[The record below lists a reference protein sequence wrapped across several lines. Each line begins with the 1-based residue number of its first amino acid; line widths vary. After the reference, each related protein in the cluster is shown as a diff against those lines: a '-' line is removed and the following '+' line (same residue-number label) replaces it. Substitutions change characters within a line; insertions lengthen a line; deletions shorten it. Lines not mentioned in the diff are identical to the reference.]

1 MLTIL
6 NCIFGNALVTTVS
19 SAGFTTL
26 ALAFLRYRAVA
37 VIIMAVVVVN
47 YGRRQQA
54 NRVGIAFMTGLKQ
67 RGSNRT
73 GLKSQPRGPGSG
85 HQL

>member
-1 MLTIL
+1 
-6 NCIFGNALVTTVS
+6 VTTVS

-54 NRVGIAFMTGLKQ
+54 NRVGIAFMTG
-67 RGSNRT
+67 
-73 GLKSQPRGPGSG
+73 
-85 HQL
+85 